1 MEERS
6 FSPVVQQSL
15 SGCCVTPLKRI
26 ITPLSYMK
34 KTVDPW
40 CWFHVAVT
48 ETISNFTLF
57 FPFKWNPNRR
67 EIEPTLIAVM
77 QKQLFIVREPFS
89 LHANCTCSLFSL
101 QPGSESGVGII
112 IAWAG
117 WRHWQLFCFWTE
129 TGTMLVIP
137 AASCCAFHRH
147 PESERALQGV
157 AAWSLMEDTS
167 RCAQQNEPDRK
178 SAPQVHVIKKLP
190 LLVFWASAELKRK
203 SSDSNWTSGLIYI
216 LQNIIRFP

>member
-112 IAWAG
+112 SSPEQA
-117 WRHWQLFCFWTE
+117 E
-129 TGTMLVIP
+129 STGSFS
-137 AASCCAFHRH
+137 AS
-147 PESERALQGV
+147 
-157 AAWSLMEDTS
+157 
-167 RCAQQNEPDRK
+167 
-178 SAPQVHVIKKLP
+178 
-190 LLVFWASAELKRK
+190 ELKQGQCLWFQQRPAVHFTDIPKVSVLFRESQPGLWWRTHQDAPSRMSQTGSQLHKFMSLK
-203 SSDSNWTSGLIYI
+203 SYLCLSFE
-216 LQNIIRFP
+216 LQRN